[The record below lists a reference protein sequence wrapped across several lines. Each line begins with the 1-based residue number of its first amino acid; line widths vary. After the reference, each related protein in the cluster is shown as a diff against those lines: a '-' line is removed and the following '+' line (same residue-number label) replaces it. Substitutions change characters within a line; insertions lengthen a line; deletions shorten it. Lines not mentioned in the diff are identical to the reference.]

1 MLWLMSI
8 RCSSG
13 NSAHFFWLSA
23 TGLGASE
30 ALMNRLS
37 VLTGRLRS
45 IAFIS
50 SSRLSSD
57 VSSEGLQRDC
67 GTGFMNQSSADV
79 RRFRRLSSCSG
90 VGFCASAM
98 DRVCVGEVRGSSW
111 RGDSDGTCTDMKGGI
126 DVRGLRPTIR
136 RKARHHTP
144 HPTQSHNPT
153 IPQSHPAWP
162 SRSLVSPF
170 LPSPHPLPV

>member
-98 DRVCVGEVRGSSW
+98 DRVCVGEVRRSSW
-111 RGDSDGTCTDMKGGI
+111 
-126 DVRGLRPTIR
+126 
-136 RKARHHTP
+136 
-144 HPTQSHNPT
+144 
-153 IPQSHPAWP
+153 IPMELAQT
-162 SRSLVSPF
+162 
-170 LPSPHPLPV
+170 

>member
-67 GTGFMNQSSADV
+67 GTGFMNQSSAAV
-79 RRFRRLSSCSG
+79 RTFRRLSSCSG

-98 DRVCVGEVRGSSW
+98 DATWCGASKLVVEDHKLATGGRSGALSGNRG
-111 RGDSDGTCTDMKGGI
+111 GDKLIS
-126 DVRGLRPTIR
+126 
-136 RKARHHTP
+136 
-144 HPTQSHNPT
+144 
-153 IPQSHPAWP
+153 
-162 SRSLVSPF
+162 F
-170 LPSPHPLPV
+170 

>member
-98 DRVCVGEVRGSSW
+98 DRVCVGEVRGDV
-111 RGDSDGTCTDMKGGI
+111 DSDGTCTDMKGGI
-126 DVRGLRPTIR
+126 DVRGRAL
-136 RKARHHTP
+136 KK
-144 HPTQSHNPT
+144 
-153 IPQSHPAWP
+153 
-162 SRSLVSPF
+162 LVS
-170 LPSPHPLPV
+170 

>member
-30 ALMNRLS
+30 PLMNRLS

-50 SSRLSSD
+50 SIRLSSD
-57 VSSEGLQRDC
+57 VSSEGLQRDR
-67 GTGFMNQSSADV
+67 GAGFMNQSSADV
-79 RRFRRLSSCSG
+79 RWFSRLSSCSG
-90 VGFCASAM
+90 VGFSASAIAM
-98 DRVCVGEVRGSSW
+98 RCLGRRCLRASKLGER
-111 RGDSDGTCTDMKGGI
+111 DLLGG
-126 DVRGLRPTIR
+126 
-136 RKARHHTP
+136 KAERERESFHDNNLT
-144 HPTQSHNPT
+144 
-153 IPQSHPAWP
+153 
-162 SRSLVSPF
+162 
-170 LPSPHPLPV
+170 

>member
-30 ALMNRLS
+30 PLMNRLS

-50 SSRLSSD
+50 SIRLSSD
-57 VSSEGLQRDC
+57 VSSEGLQRDR
-67 GTGFMNQSSADV
+67 GAGFMNQSSADV
-79 RRFRRLSSCSG
+79 RWFSRLSSCSG
-90 VGFCASAM
+90 VGFSASAIAM
-98 DRVCVGEVRGSSW
+98 RCLGTSVPSCVEA
-111 RGDSDGTCTDMKGGI
+111 
-126 DVRGLRPTIR
+126 R
-136 RKARHHTP
+136 RKRTCRGGKRNV
-144 HPTQSHNPT
+144 TF
-153 IPQSHPAWP
+153 
-162 SRSLVSPF
+162 VY
-170 LPSPHPLPV
+170 

>member
-98 DRVCVGEVRGSSW
+98 DRCASVRCVEARRGFRW
-111 RGDSDGTCTDMKGGI
+111 NLHRLEGGDTCT
-126 DVRGLRPTIR
+126 T
-136 RKARHHTP
+136 
-144 HPTQSHNPT
+144 
-153 IPQSHPAWP
+153 
-162 SRSLVSPF
+162 SREIAG
-170 LPSPHPLPV
+170 PLPTD

>member
-1 MLWLMSI
+1 MMSI

-67 GTGFMNQSSADV
+67 GAGFMNQSSADA
-79 RRFRRLSSCSG
+79 RWFSRLSSCSR
-90 VGFCASAM
+90 VGFCVSM
-98 DRVCVGEVRGSSW
+98 DLVSK
-111 RGDSDGTCTDMKGGI
+111 KGG
-126 DVRGLRPTIR
+126 G
-136 RKARHHTP
+136 TP
-144 HPTQSHNPT
+144 G
-153 IPQSHPAWP
+153 PQSVVFPGK
-162 SRSLVSPF
+162 RIGG
-170 LPSPHPLPV
+170 

>member
-1 MLWLMSI
+1 
-8 RCSSG
+8 
-13 NSAHFFWLSA
+13 
-23 TGLGASE
+23 
-30 ALMNRLS
+30 MNRLS

-98 DRVCVGEVRGSSW
+98 DRCASVRCVEARREVDSW
-111 RGDSDGTCTDMKGGI
+111 NLHRLKGGDTCT
-126 DVRGLRPTIR
+126 T
-136 RKARHHTP
+136 
-144 HPTQSHNPT
+144 S
-153 IPQSHPAWP
+153 
-162 SRSLVSPF
+162 
-170 LPSPHPLPV
+170 